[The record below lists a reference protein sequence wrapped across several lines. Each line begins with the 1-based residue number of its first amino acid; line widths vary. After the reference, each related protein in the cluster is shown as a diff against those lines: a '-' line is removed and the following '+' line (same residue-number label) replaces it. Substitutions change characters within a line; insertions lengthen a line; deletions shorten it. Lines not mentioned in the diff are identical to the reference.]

1 MLLAAALFLSGLCA
15 NADVETSVQET
26 REKIV
31 EADQAER
38 QLLGTLF
45 TINERMKDMSRKRD
59 RLTDRRLATEGD
71 ARLMARNIVQL
82 EGRLKNQ
89 HRGLSRRIRALYLMN
104 GQAAMRSLFSS
115 QSAVEFD
122 RNLRFLKLVTDRDY
136 NLIKDYDRS
145 LRELR
150 RKRLELD
157 HQVRRLAMIQSALK
171 AQEAQLATEQA
182 GKSGLLN
189 QLKESRDRRMT
200 ELQHIRKTQ
209 ALSEQDLDTAFFERK
224 GKLPLPVYGE
234 LVKSYGYIQDDALR
248 FRLGHKGQF
257 YRTMGEQ
264 TVQTVSPGRAAF
276 TGDLPG
282 YGLTA
287 IVDHG
292 DHYYS
297 VYSYLTKIKVSVGES
312 VKEGQSLGSSGGSS
326 PWFGKGLYFEIRHFS
341 DAIDPQP
348 WLNKVSGGNQDE
360 KSKAPI

>member
-1 MLLAAALFLSGLCA
+1 MLVALLSLSLGFAHAAAPTPIQVA
-15 NADVETSVQET
+15 K
-26 REKIV
+26 EKIV

-38 QLLGTLF
+38 QLLGTLYS
-45 TINERMKDMSRKRD
+45 INERMKDMSRKRD

-71 ARLMARNIVQL
+71 AQLMARSIVQI
-82 EGRLKNQ
+82 EKRLNKQ
-89 HRGLSRRIRALYLMN
+89 HQGLGRRIRSLYLLN

-145 LRELR
+145 LKELR
-150 RKRLELD
+150 RKRQELER
-157 HQVRRLAMIQSALK
+157 QVRRLASIQTALK
-171 AQEAQLATEQA
+171 AQEAALASEQA
-182 GKSGLLN
+182 GKAGLLS
-189 QLKESRDRRMT
+189 QLKESRDRRIS
-200 ELQHIRKTQ
+200 ELAQFRQSQ
-209 ALSEQDLDTAFFERK
+209 ANTKDGLDTAFFERK
-224 GKLPLPVYGE
+224 GMLLAPVSGE

-257 YRTMGEQ
+257 YRTVKELP
-264 TVQTVSPGRAAF
+264 VQSVSAGRAAF
-276 TGDLPG
+276 VGELPG

-297 VYSYLTKIKVSVGES
+297 VYGYLTKIKVAVGEAI
-312 VKEGQSLGSSGGSS
+312 KEGQSVGVSGGQS

-348 WLNKVSGGNQDE
+348 WLNRMSGGELNETPD
-360 KSKAPI
+360 KKI